1 MSQLIVKW
9 RYMSPDSKANA
20 KNLIKYIAKRDGV
33 EFTDECWRGK
43 KITKYQEELIKQ

>member
-20 KNLIKYIAKRDGV
+20 KNLIKM
-33 EFTDECWRGK
+33 
-43 KITKYQEELIKQ
+43 EEKNVYLGHLRSLE

>member
-20 KNLIKYIAKRDGV
+20 KNLIKYIAKRDGA
-33 EFTDECWRGK
+33 EFTDECWRDGK
-43 KITKYQEELIKQ
+43 LEREWR